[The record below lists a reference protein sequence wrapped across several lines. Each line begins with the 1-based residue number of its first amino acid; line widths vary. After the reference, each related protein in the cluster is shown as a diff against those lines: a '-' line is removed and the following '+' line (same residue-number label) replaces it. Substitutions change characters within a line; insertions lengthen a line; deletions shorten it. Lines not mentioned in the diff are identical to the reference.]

1 MFKRKRDEIEVEEVE
16 EESDSCKKSNWDV
29 RSPGNKKRME
39 KLLQNLLE
47 EVREMRREQR
57 EQREEGE
64 RGDKGRD

>member
-1 MFKRKRDEIEVEEVE
+1 MEVEEVE

-29 RSPGNKKRME
+29 RSPGNKEGME

-47 EVREMRREQR
+47 ELREMRREQR